1 MYIAG
6 SLVHRSFDLIITL
19 WQVLHTFLKTICTPP
34 PAVSFEQC
42 LHDATT
48 SHLTLVGTLLESVI
62 NLLTFECAAK
72 SKVALLLLLHLH

>member
-34 PAVSFEQC
+34 AVSFEQC

-48 SHLTLVGTLLESVI
+48 SHLPLVGTLLESVI
-62 NLLTFECAAK
+62 NLLIFERAAK
-72 SKVALLLLLHLH
+72 SEVALLLLLHLR